1 MFPRI
6 CLVAA
11 ISKDGVI
18 GVNNKIPWVLP
29 RELKLFKAIT
39 TNKKY
44 LLERNIDYTETD
56 LSAHPS
62 VVMGRKTF
70 ESIGRPLPGR
80 VNVIITSKPPI
91 SLINAARESSGAI
104 VIANSVEEAISTT
117 NSTCYVIGGGNIY
130 REFLNKNYCGQLL
143 LSHLSLSVL
152 PATHKTD
159 SIVFMPIFDRK
170 QYLFKSILESSPEF
184 TLKLYQNAEISDTH
198 HSI

>member
-18 GVNNKIPWVLP
+18 GVNNKIPWAIP

-44 LLERNIDYTETD
+44 LIERNIDYTEID
-56 LSAHPS
+56 SNARPS

-80 VNVIITSKPPI
+80 VNVIITSRPPF
-91 SLINAARESSGAI
+91 SLMNAARESSGAI
-104 VIANSVEEAISTT
+104 VIANSTEEAVSVMNV
-117 NSTCYVIGGGNIY
+117 NSTCYVIGGGNVY
-130 REFLNKNYCGQLL
+130 MEFLNKNYCSQLL
-143 LSHLSLSVL
+143 LSHLNLSVL
-152 PATHKTD
+152 PVTSKTD
-159 SIVFMPIFDRK
+159 SIIFMPAFDRK
-170 QYLFKSILESSPEF
+170 QYKFKSILESSPEF
-184 TLKLYQNAEISDTH
+184 TLKFYQNESPN
-198 HSI
+198 